1 MAQTPV
7 AQMSVAKI
15 SVNLVSGPRDGH
27 DWQFEK
33 GDVVDRRLLGVD
45 REFVVGGLTVKIV
58 LRYENL
64 YSP

>member
-1 MAQTPV
+1 M
-7 AQMSVAKI
+7 
-15 SVNLVSGPRDGH
+15 
-27 DWQFEK
+27 
-33 GDVVDRRLLGVD
+33 DRRLLGVD